1 MKALQNFVAQK
12 NHWNSFFNGTQ
23 YSLNTAKDR
32 QALADMIDSALS
44 PENLTCDGE
53 LPRSETSQ
61 GSRRRWPSGLL
72 WPISSPTP
80 SHRSAICGRRT
91 PESVLHAVATA
102 RTTTRLFQDIL
113 RRGHR

>member
-53 LPRSETSQ
+53 LPRSEVN
-61 GSRRRWPSGLL
+61 RRYKELMTAAKQLKKLDPSV
-72 WPISSPTP
+72 TFY
-80 SHRSAICGRRT
+80 
-91 PESVLHAVATA
+91 EYEVEVA
-102 RTTTRLFQDIL
+102 
-113 RRGHR
+113 